1 MGSIVQRCN
10 VIWSNVRQENYL
22 FETEANRNHA
32 VNKAEKKPIRLNL
45 YLQHEADVFH
55 WHYRPVF
62 EPWDMG
68 NPENVPAVAKHVFY

>member
-1 MGSIVQRCN
+1 MGSDVQSCN
-10 VIWSNVRQENYL
+10 VIWSNIRQENYL
-22 FETEANRNHA
+22 FDA

-68 NPENVPAVAKHVFY
+68 NPENVPAVTKHVFY